1 MDHDTP
7 PPVQMVQLL
16 AGFQLSQALYAVAK
30 LDVATVLERGPKSVK
45 TLADEVGAA
54 AEPLARLL
62 RTLASVGLFVE
73 TQPGTYATTPLGA
86 TLAADAPGSMRD
98 LALMWMETHYAPFG
112 GLVDTIRT
120 GACAATSYYGQ
131 PFFEWLACEPEQV
144 ARFTGAMANLTDGIK
159 AAALAGY
166 RLPPGGVVVD
176 VGGADGTLLTT
187 VLAADP
193 DPTRRGVVFDLP
205 HVCAAAAKRV
215 AERGLADR
223 VEAVGG
229 DFFAAVP
236 TGDVYLVSMIL
247 HDWDDASCHRLLR
260 TIARS
265 GRAGARL
272 CAVEFVVPP
281 GDVPH
286 MSKMIDL
293 TMLGMLTGKER
304 TAEEFEALLAGA
316 GFRLDR
322 IVDAGSPMSVLEA
335 TLVDAP

>member
-1 MDHDTP
+1 MDHDMP

-30 LDVATVLERGPKSVK
+30 LDVATVLEHGPKSVK

-54 AEPLARLL
+54 PEPLARLL

-120 GACAATSYYGQ
+120 GACAATNYYGE
-131 PFFEWLACEPEQV
+131 PFFEWLAGEPEQV

-166 RLPPGGVVVD
+166 RLPAGGVVVD
-176 VGGADGTLLTT
+176 VGGADGTLLTAL
-187 VLAADP
+187 LAADP

-205 HVCAAAAKRV
+205 HVCSAAAKRI
-215 AERGLADR
+215 AERGLGER

-260 TIARS
+260 SLARS

-304 TAEEFEALLAGA
+304 TAEEFDALLAGA

-335 TLVDAP
+335 TLVDTP